1 MADLLPNPEPRA
13 RALPRQALSPHRFK
27 RSFAYALRGVQAVWR
42 REPNFRIEVGLA
54 ALALAL
60 CAWLG
65 VSALPVVLVSALVLA
80 LELVNS
86 ALEAAIDLLSPELHP
101 LAEHAKDAAAGAVLI
116 ASAAAL
122 LVGLW
127 HLGPPLLER
136 LLP

>member
-1 MADLLPNPEPRA
+1 MN
-13 RALPRQALSPHRFK
+13 PHRLQ
-27 RSFAYALRGVQAVWR
+27 RSFAYAFRGVRAAWR

-60 CAWLG
+60 CAWLQ

-80 LELVNS
+80 LELFNS
-86 ALEAAIDLLSPELHP
+86 ALEAAIDLFSPELHP
-101 LAEHAKDAAAGAVLI
+101 LAEHAKDAGAGAVLV

-127 HLGPPLLER
+127 HLGPPLLAR